1 VTSIEIF
8 RRMTEVKTVPAG
20 EVVIRQDADPDVMY
34 GILDGELEIRV
45 GDRVIDTVGP
55 GGIVGELALI
65 DLKPRSATVR
75 ALTETRLVPI
85 DQRRFLFLVQETPF
99 FALNVMKVMAERIRK
114 LLEATEKA
122 AD

>member
-1 VTSIEIF
+1 
-8 RRMTEVKTVPAG
+8 MTEVKTVPAG

>member
-1 VTSIEIF
+1 MTTIEIF
-8 RRMTEVKTVPAG
+8 RKVSDVETFPAG
-20 EVVIRQDADPDVMY
+20 HVLFRQEDAPNVMY
-34 GILDGELEIRV
+34 GIVEGEVEVLV
-45 GDRVIDTVGP
+45 GDRVIDSVGP

-75 ALTETRLVPI
+75 TVTDARLVPI

-99 FALNVMKVMAERIRK
+99 FALNVMKVMAERLRK
-114 LLEATEKA
+114 LLLATENA